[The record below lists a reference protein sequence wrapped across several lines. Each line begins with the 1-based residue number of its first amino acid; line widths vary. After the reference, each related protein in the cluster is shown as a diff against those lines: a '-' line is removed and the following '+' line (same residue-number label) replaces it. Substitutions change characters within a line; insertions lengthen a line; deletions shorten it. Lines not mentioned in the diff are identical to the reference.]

1 MFGAARAS
9 KTGVVPIPA
18 SARISAPPRDGQVL
32 ATVVEYSA
40 AAWCPTASRSAP
52 TRTRRGAS
60 GYDLRTGQPKGTLK
74 ENGVRF
80 YVKVTNVPKDLSI
93 AAEAWDDVSA
103 ALDAAM
109 DRAGAEMGR

>member
-1 MFGAARAS
+1 M
-9 KTGVVPIPA
+9 
-18 SARISAPPRDGQVL
+18 
-32 ATVVEYSA
+32 
-40 AAWCPTASRSAP
+40 
-52 TRTRRGAS
+52 
-60 GYDLRTGQPKGTLK
+60 K

-80 YVKVTNVPKDLSI
+80 YVKVTNVPKDRSI

>member
-1 MFGAARAS
+1 VFGAARAS
-9 KTGVVPIPA
+9 KTAVGPIPA
-18 SARISAPPRDGQVL
+18 SARISAPPRGRPGPGDGRRVL
-32 ATVVEYSA
+32 CGGLVSDGIEVGADAYE
-40 AAWCPTASRSAP
+40 AW
-52 TRTRRGAS
+52 AS

-80 YVKVTNVPKDLSI
+80 YVKVTNVPKDRSI